1 MHKLAHGHDQT
12 TEEAYHAAALYLQG
26 RLGAE
31 TAGSYTTEIFPEAKL
46 GSETEMLAAV
56 CRGDLAMATVTAANA
71 AVTIPE
77 LGLFSAPYLF
87 QGPEHFRRVIENDRF
102 RDLVTDT
109 IAARQPSLRC
119 LAYFTP
125 GPRNLYTRKR
135 PVTSP
140 EDLRGLRMRV
150 MASPAESRV
159 WASLGVEPIP
169 MPFREIH
176 DALATGQVDAA
187 DDTAAV
193 YGSQRHYEV
202 APFHMLT
209 RHQWS
214 LSLLLINDS
223 IFEALPGRVRGVL
236 MGIGRDLAGHVVD
249 FAVCSEQSYLE
260 KLRQNSVVTIAPVDI
275 PSFMKAFE
283 GMAESLSEASSMT
296 RALERILC
304 FR

>member
-1 MHKLAHGHDQT
+1 M
-12 TEEAYHAAALYLQG
+12 
-26 RLGAE
+26 
-31 TAGSYTTEIFPEAKL
+31 
-46 GSETEMLAAV
+46 
-56 CRGDLAMATVTAANA
+56 VTAAFA
-71 AVTIPE
+71 AVTVAMAKSPRRTPRHN
-77 LGLFSAPYLF
+77 LRQSAAPCYR
-87 QGPEHFRRVIENDRF
+87 PH
-102 RDLVTDT
+102 
-109 IAARQPSLRC
+109 LRC

-125 GPRNLYTRKR
+125 GPRNLYTRER

-209 RHQWS
+209 GHQWS

-223 IFEALPGRVRGVL
+223 IFEALPDRVRSAL
-236 MGIGRDLAGHVVD
+236 IGIGLDLAGHVVD
-249 FAVCSEQSYLE
+249 FAVRSERSYLE
-260 KLRQNSVVTIAPVDI
+260 ELRQNAMVTIAPVDM

-283 GMAESLSEASSMT
+283 GMAESLSEALSMT
-296 RALERILC
+296 RALERILR

>member
-26 RLGAE
+26 CLGTE
-31 TAGSYTTEIFPEAKL
+31 TAGSYTTEIFSKAKL

-56 CRGDLAMATVTAANA
+56 IRGDLAMATVTAANA

-77 LGLFSAPYLF
+77 LGFFSAPYLF
-87 QGPEHFRRVIENDRF
+87 QGPENFRRVIENDSF

-109 IAARQPSLRC
+109 IAARQPNLRC

-159 WASLGVEPIP
+159 WASLGVEPVP
-169 MPFREIH
+169 MPRH
-176 DALATGQVDAA
+176 DA
-187 DDTAAV
+187 
-193 YGSQRHYEV
+193 
-202 APFHMLT
+202 
-209 RHQWS
+209 
-214 LSLLLINDS
+214 
-223 IFEALPGRVRGVL
+223 
-236 MGIGRDLAGHVVD
+236 
-249 FAVCSEQSYLE
+249 
-260 KLRQNSVVTIAPVDI
+260 
-275 PSFMKAFE
+275 
-283 GMAESLSEASSMT
+283 
-296 RALERILC
+296 
-304 FR
+304 